1 MSMNKSVMENNTSTL
16 SSDNQT
22 NQSQDSGGVFHYE
35 KWDEIPNISDDL
47 LRGIYNYGFERPS
60 PIQRQGILPI
70 IEGKDIIAQAQ
81 SGTGKTGCFSVAV
94 LASIDPSIKQTQA
107 MIIAPTRELA
117 RQIYSVVMSL
127 SSHMKECRVQLLVGG
142 TSTENDVKLLK
153 NDTPHIVV
161 GCPGRVHDMLRRRH
175 INSNNVKLLILDEAD
190 EMLSSGF
197 KEQVYYIFQCLK
209 SDIQV
214 GLFSAT
220 MSSDLMTLTSKFMRD
235 PVRILV
241 KSEQLTLEG
250 IKQYYIALD
259 ADGDKY
265 ETLCDL
271 YNSLAMSQ
279 CIIYCNS
286 VRRVSD
292 LYQAMTEDKFPV
304 CCIHSG
310 MDKEQRTRNY
320 DDFREGKY
328 KVLISSN
335 VTARGI
341 DIQAVSNVV
350 NFDMPNDVH
359 TYIHRIGR
367 SGRWGRKGVGI
378 NFVTRRDFR
387 KMREIERYYNTQIQ
401 ELPASFV
408 VGN

>member
-1 MSMNKSVMENNTSTL
+1 MTDAEENQYS
-16 SSDNQT
+16 
-22 NQSQDSGGVFHYE
+22 
-35 KWDEIPNISDDL
+35 KWEDIPGISDSL
-47 LRGIYNYGFERPS
+47 LRGIYSYGFERPS

-81 SGTGKTGCFSVAV
+81 SGTGKTGCFSVAS
-94 LASIDPSIKQTQA
+94 LAPIVPELKQVQV

-117 RQIYSVVMSL
+117 RQIYSVVSTL
-127 SSHMKECRVQLLVGG
+127 SKYIEGCRTQLLIGG
-142 TSTENDVKLLK
+142 TSTESDISQLK
-153 NDTPHIVV
+153 NNTPQVVV
-161 GCPGRVHDMLRRRH
+161 GCPGRIHDMLRRRH
-175 INSNNVKLLILDEAD
+175 INSQHIKLLVIDEAD

-197 KEQVYYIFQCLK
+197 KEQVYFVFQCLK

-220 MSSDLMTLTSKFMRD
+220 LPEDLIALTNKFMRD

-250 IKQYYIALD
+250 IRQYYIGLD
-259 ADGDKY
+259 TDGEKY

-271 YNSLAMSQ
+271 YTSLSMAQ

-292 LYQAMTEDKFPV
+292 LYHAMTEDNFPV

-310 MDKEQRTRNY
+310 MDKEERYKNY
-320 DDFREGKY
+320 DDFRNGKY

-341 DIQAVSNVV
+341 DIQAVSTVV
-350 NFDMPNDVH
+350 NFDMPKDIH
-359 TYIHRIGR
+359 TYLHRIGR
-367 SGRWGRKGVGI
+367 SGRWGRKGVAV

-387 KMREIERYYNTQIQ
+387 KMREIERYYDTQIL
-401 ELPASFV
+401 ELPESFTA
-408 VGN
+408 GN

>member
-1 MSMNKSVMENNTSTL
+1 MTDAEENQYSKWEDIPGIN
-16 SSDNQT
+16 
-22 NQSQDSGGVFHYE
+22 DS
-35 KWDEIPNISDDL
+35 L
-47 LRGIYNYGFERPS
+47 LRGIYSYGFERPS

-81 SGTGKTGCFSVAV
+81 SGTGKTGCFSVAS
-94 LASIDPSIKQTQA
+94 LATVVPELKQVQV

-117 RQIYSVVMSL
+117 RQIYSVVSTL
-127 SSHMKECRVQLLVGG
+127 SKYIEGCRTQLLIGG
-142 TSTENDVKLLK
+142 TSTESDISQLK
-153 NDTPHIVV
+153 NNTPQVVV
-161 GCPGRVHDMLRRRH
+161 GCPGRIHDMLRRRH
-175 INSNNVKLLILDEAD
+175 INSQHIRLLVIDEAD

-197 KEQVYYIFQCLK
+197 KEQVYYVFQCLK

-220 MSSDLMTLTSKFMRD
+220 LPEDLIALTNKFMRD

-250 IKQYYIALD
+250 IRQYYIGLD
-259 ADGDKY
+259 TDGEKY

-271 YNSLAMSQ
+271 YTSLSMAQ

-292 LYQAMTEDKFPV
+292 LYQAMNEDNFPV

-310 MDKEQRTRNY
+310 MDKEERYKNY
-320 DDFREGKY
+320 DDFRNGKY

-341 DIQAVSNVV
+341 DIQAVSTVV
-350 NFDMPNDVH
+350 NFDMPKDIH
-359 TYIHRIGR
+359 TYLHRIGR
-367 SGRWGRKGVGI
+367 SGRWGRKGVAV

-387 KMREIERYYNTQIQ
+387 KMREIERYYDTQIL
-401 ELPASFV
+401 ELPETFV
-408 VGN
+408 AGN

>member
-1 MSMNKSVMENNTSTL
+1 MTDAEENQYSKWEDIPGIN
-16 SSDNQT
+16 
-22 NQSQDSGGVFHYE
+22 DS
-35 KWDEIPNISDDL
+35 L
-47 LRGIYNYGFERPS
+47 LRGIYSYGFERPS

-81 SGTGKTGCFSVAV
+81 SGTGKTGCFSVAS
-94 LASIDPSIKQTQA
+94 LATVVPELKQVQV

-117 RQIYSVVMSL
+117 RQIYSVVSTL
-127 SSHMKECRVQLLVGG
+127 SKYIEGCRTQLLIGG
-142 TSTENDVKLLK
+142 TSTESDISQLK
-153 NDTPHIVV
+153 NNTPQVVV
-161 GCPGRVHDMLRRRH
+161 GCPGRIHDMLRRRH
-175 INSNNVKLLILDEAD
+175 INSQHIKLLIIDEAD

-197 KEQVYYIFQCLK
+197 KEQVYFVFQCLK

-220 MSSDLMTLTSKFMRD
+220 LPEDLIALTNKFMRD

-250 IKQYYIALD
+250 IRQYYIGLD
-259 ADGDKY
+259 TDGEKY

-271 YNSLAMSQ
+271 YTSLSMAQ

-292 LYQAMTEDKFPV
+292 LYQAMNEDNFPV

-310 MDKEQRTRNY
+310 MDKEERCKNY
-320 DDFREGKY
+320 DDFRNGKY

-341 DIQAVSNVV
+341 DIQAVSTVV
-350 NFDMPNDVH
+350 NFDMPKDIH
-359 TYIHRIGR
+359 TYLHRIGR
-367 SGRWGRKGVGI
+367 SGRWGRKGVAV

-387 KMREIERYYNTQIQ
+387 KMREIERYYDTQIL
-401 ELPASFV
+401 ELPESFTS
-408 VGN
+408 GN

>member
-1 MSMNKSVMENNTSTL
+1 MTDTEENQYS
-16 SSDNQT
+16 
-22 NQSQDSGGVFHYE
+22 
-35 KWDEIPNISDDL
+35 KWEDIPGISDSL
-47 LRGIYNYGFERPS
+47 LRGIYSYGFERPS

-81 SGTGKTGCFSVAV
+81 SGTGKTGCFSVAS
-94 LASIDPSIKQTQA
+94 LATVVPELKQVQV

-117 RQIYSVVMSL
+117 RQIYSVVSTL
-127 SSHMKECRVQLLVGG
+127 SRYIEGCRTQLLIGG
-142 TSTENDVKLLK
+142 TSTETDISQLK
-153 NDTPHIVV
+153 NNTPQVVV
-161 GCPGRVHDMLRRRH
+161 GCPGRIHDMLRRRH
-175 INSNNVKLLILDEAD
+175 INSQHIRLLVIDEAD

-197 KEQVYYIFQCLK
+197 KEQVYFVFQCLK

-220 MSSDLMTLTSKFMRD
+220 LPEDLIELTNKFMRD

-250 IKQYYIALD
+250 IRQYYIGLD
-259 ADGDKY
+259 TDGEKY

-271 YNSLAMSQ
+271 YTSLSMAQ

-292 LYQAMTEDKFPV
+292 LYQAMNEDKFPV

-310 MDKEQRTRNY
+310 MDKEERYKNY
-320 DDFREGKY
+320 DDFRNGQY

-341 DIQAVSNVV
+341 DIQAVSTVV
-350 NFDMPNDVH
+350 NFDMPKDIH
-359 TYIHRIGR
+359 TYLHRIGR
-367 SGRWGRKGVGI
+367 SGRWGRKGVAV

-387 KMREIERYYNTQIQ
+387 KMREIERYYDTQIL
-401 ELPASFV
+401 ELPESFV
-408 VGN
+408 AGN

>member
-1 MSMNKSVMENNTSTL
+1 MTDAEENQYS
-16 SSDNQT
+16 
-22 NQSQDSGGVFHYE
+22 
-35 KWDEIPNISDDL
+35 KWEDIPGISDSL
-47 LRGIYNYGFERPS
+47 LRGIYSYGFERPS

-81 SGTGKTGCFSVAV
+81 SGTGKTGCFSVAS
-94 LASIDPSIKQTQA
+94 LATIVPELKQVQV

-117 RQIYSVVMSL
+117 RQIYSVVSTL
-127 SSHMKECRVQLLVGG
+127 SKYIEGCRTQLLIGG
-142 TSTENDVKLLK
+142 TSTESDISQLK
-153 NDTPHIVV
+153 NNTPQVVV
-161 GCPGRVHDMLRRRH
+161 GCPGRIHDMLRRRH
-175 INSNNVKLLILDEAD
+175 INSQHIKLLVIDEAD

-197 KEQVYYIFQCLK
+197 KEQVYFVFQCLK

-220 MSSDLMTLTSKFMRD
+220 LPEDLIALTNKFMRD

-250 IKQYYIALD
+250 IRQYYIGLD
-259 ADGDKY
+259 TDGEKY

-271 YNSLAMSQ
+271 YTSLSMAQ

-292 LYQAMTEDKFPV
+292 LYQAMNEDNFPV

-310 MDKEQRTRNY
+310 MDKEERYKNY
-320 DDFREGKY
+320 DDFRNGKY

-341 DIQAVSNVV
+341 DIQAVSTVV
-350 NFDMPNDVH
+350 NFDMPKDIH
-359 TYIHRIGR
+359 TYLHRIGR
-367 SGRWGRKGVGI
+367 SGRWGRKGVAV

-387 KMREIERYYNTQIQ
+387 KMREIERYYDTQIL
-401 ELPASFV
+401 ELPESFTA
-408 VGN
+408 GN

>member
-1 MSMNKSVMENNTSTL
+1 MTDTEENQYSRW
-16 SSDNQT
+16 
-22 NQSQDSGGVFHYE
+22 E
-35 KWDEIPNISDDL
+35 EIPGISDSL
-47 LRGIYNYGFERPS
+47 LRGIYSYGFERPS
-60 PIQRQGILPI
+60 PIQRRGIVPI

-81 SGTGKTGCFSVAV
+81 SGTGKTGCFSVAS
-94 LASIDPSIKQTQA
+94 LATVVPELKQVQV

-117 RQIYSVVMSL
+117 RQIYNVISTFSRYI
-127 SSHMKECRVQLLVGG
+127 EGCRVQLLIGG
-142 TSTENDVKLLK
+142 TSTESDISQLK
-153 NDTPHIVV
+153 NDTPHVVV
-161 GCPGRVHDMLRRRH
+161 GCPGRIHDMLRRRH
-175 INSNNVKLLILDEAD
+175 INSQHIRLLVIDEAD

-197 KEQVYYIFQCLK
+197 KEQVYFVFQCLK

-220 MSSDLMTLTSKFMRD
+220 LPEDLIALTNKFMRD

-250 IKQYYIALD
+250 IRQYYIGLD
-259 ADGDKY
+259 TDGEKY

-271 YNSLAMSQ
+271 YTSLSMAQ

-292 LYQAMTEDKFPV
+292 LYQAMNEDKFPV

-310 MDKEQRTRNY
+310 MDKEERHKNY
-320 DDFREGKY
+320 DDFINGKY

-341 DIQAVSNVV
+341 DIQAVSTVV
-350 NFDMPNDVH
+350 NFDMPKDIH
-359 TYIHRIGR
+359 TYLHRIGR
-367 SGRWGRKGVGI
+367 SGRWGRKGVAV
-378 NFVTRRDFR
+378 NFVSRRDFR
-387 KMREIERYYNTQIQ
+387 KMREIERYYDTQIL
-401 ELPASFV
+401 ELPESFV

>member
-1 MSMNKSVMENNTSTL
+1 MTDTEENQYS
-16 SSDNQT
+16 
-22 NQSQDSGGVFHYE
+22 
-35 KWDEIPNISDDL
+35 KWEDIPGISDEL
-47 LRGIYNYGFERPS
+47 LRGIYSYGFERPS
-60 PIQRQGILPI
+60 PIQRRGIVPI

-81 SGTGKTGCFSVAV
+81 SGTGKTGCFSVAS
-94 LASIDPSIKQTQA
+94 LATVVPELKQVQV

-117 RQIYSVVMSL
+117 RQIYSVVSTL
-127 SSHMKECRVQLLVGG
+127 SRYIEGCRTQLLIGG
-142 TSTENDVKLLK
+142 TSTETDISQLK
-153 NDTPHIVV
+153 NDTPHVVV
-161 GCPGRVHDMLRRRH
+161 GCPGRIHDMLRRRH
-175 INSNNVKLLILDEAD
+175 INSQHIKLLVIDEAD

-197 KEQVYYIFQCLK
+197 KEQVYFVFQCLK

-220 MSSDLMTLTSKFMRD
+220 LPEDLIALTNKFMRD

-241 KSEQLTLEG
+241 NSEQLTLEG
-250 IKQYYIALD
+250 IRQYYIGLD
-259 ADGDKY
+259 TDGEKY

-271 YNSLAMSQ
+271 YSSLSMAQ

-292 LYQAMTEDKFPV
+292 LYQAMNEDNYPV

-310 MDKEQRTRNY
+310 MDKEERYKNY
-320 DDFREGKY
+320 DDFRNGKY

-341 DIQAVSNVV
+341 DIQAVSTVV
-350 NFDMPNDVH
+350 NFDMPKDIH
-359 TYIHRIGR
+359 TYLHRIGR
-367 SGRWGRKGVGI
+367 SGRWGRKGVAV

-387 KMREIERYYNTQIQ
+387 KMREIERYYDTQIL
-401 ELPASFV
+401 ELPDSFV
-408 VGN
+408 AGN

>member
-1 MSMNKSVMENNTSTL
+1 MTDTEENQYS
-16 SSDNQT
+16 
-22 NQSQDSGGVFHYE
+22 
-35 KWDEIPNISDDL
+35 KWEDIPGISDSL
-47 LRGIYNYGFERPS
+47 LRGIYSYGFERPS

-81 SGTGKTGCFSVAV
+81 SGTGKTGCFSVAS
-94 LASIDPSIKQTQA
+94 LATVVPELKQVQV

-117 RQIYSVVMSL
+117 RQIYNVVSTL
-127 SSHMKECRVQLLVGG
+127 SKYIEGCRVQLLIGG
-142 TSTENDVKLLK
+142 TSTETDISQLK
-153 NDTPHIVV
+153 NDTPHVVV
-161 GCPGRVHDMLRRRH
+161 GCPGRIHDMLRRRH
-175 INSNNVKLLILDEAD
+175 INSQHIRLLVIDEAD

-197 KEQVYYIFQCLK
+197 KEQVYFVFQCLK

-220 MSSDLMTLTSKFMRD
+220 LPEDLIALTNKFMRD

-250 IKQYYIALD
+250 IRQYYIGLD
-259 ADGDKY
+259 TDGEKY
-265 ETLCDL
+265 ETLRDL
-271 YNSLAMSQ
+271 YTSLSMAQ

-292 LYQAMTEDKFPV
+292 LYQAMKADNFPV

-310 MDKEQRTRNY
+310 MDKEERYKNY
-320 DDFREGKY
+320 DDFRNGQY

-341 DIQAVSNVV
+341 DIQAVSTVV
-350 NFDMPNDVH
+350 NFDMPKDIH
-359 TYIHRIGR
+359 TYLHRIGR
-367 SGRWGRKGVGI
+367 SGRWGRKGVAV

-387 KMREIERYYNTQIQ
+387 RMREIERYYDTQIL
-401 ELPASFV
+401 ELPESFV
-408 VGN
+408 TGN

>member
-1 MSMNKSVMENNTSTL
+1 MTDTEENQYSKWEDIPGIN
-16 SSDNQT
+16 
-22 NQSQDSGGVFHYE
+22 DS
-35 KWDEIPNISDDL
+35 L
-47 LRGIYNYGFERPS
+47 LRGIYSYGFERPS
-60 PIQRQGILPI
+60 PIQRQGIVPI

-81 SGTGKTGCFSVAV
+81 SGTGKTGCFSVAS
-94 LASIDPSIKQTQA
+94 LATVVPELKQVQV

-117 RQIYSVVMSL
+117 RQIYNVVSTL
-127 SSHMKECRVQLLVGG
+127 SKYIEGCRVQLLIGG
-142 TSTENDVKLLK
+142 TSTETDISQLK
-153 NDTPHIVV
+153 NDTPHVVV
-161 GCPGRVHDMLRRRH
+161 GCPGRIHDMLRRRH
-175 INSNNVKLLILDEAD
+175 INSQHIRLLIIDEAD

-197 KEQVYYIFQCLK
+197 KEQVYFVFQCLK

-220 MSSDLMTLTSKFMRD
+220 LPEDLIALTNKFMRD

-250 IKQYYIALD
+250 IRQYYIGLD
-259 ADGDKY
+259 TDGEKY
-265 ETLCDL
+265 ETLRDL
-271 YNSLAMSQ
+271 YTSLSMAQ

-292 LYQAMTEDKFPV
+292 LYQAMIEDNFPV

-310 MDKEQRTRNY
+310 MDKEERYKNY
-320 DDFREGKY
+320 DDFRNGQY

-341 DIQAVSNVV
+341 DIQAVSTVV
-350 NFDMPNDVH
+350 NFDMPKDIH
-359 TYIHRIGR
+359 TYLHRIGR
-367 SGRWGRKGVGI
+367 SGRWGRKGVAV

-387 KMREIERYYNTQIQ
+387 KMRDIERYYDTQIL
-401 ELPASFV
+401 ELPESFV
-408 VGN
+408 SGN

>member
-1 MSMNKSVMENNTSTL
+1 MTDTEENQHS
-16 SSDNQT
+16 
-22 NQSQDSGGVFHYE
+22 
-35 KWDEIPNISDDL
+35 KWEDIPGISDSL
-47 LRGIYNYGFERPS
+47 LRGIYSYGFERPS

-81 SGTGKTGCFSVAV
+81 SGTGKTGCFSVAS
-94 LASIDPSIKQTQA
+94 LATVVPELKQVQV

-117 RQIYSVVMSL
+117 RQIYSVVSTL
-127 SSHMKECRVQLLVGG
+127 SKYIEGCRVQLLIGG
-142 TSTENDVKLLK
+142 TSTETDISQLK
-153 NDTPHIVV
+153 NNTPQVVV
-161 GCPGRVHDMLRRRH
+161 GCPGRIHDMLRRRH
-175 INSNNVKLLILDEAD
+175 INSQHIRLLVIDEAD

-197 KEQVYYIFQCLK
+197 KEQVYFVFQCLK

-220 MSSDLMTLTSKFMRD
+220 LPEDLIELTNKFMRD

-250 IKQYYIALD
+250 IRQYYIGLD
-259 ADGDKY
+259 TDGEKY

-271 YNSLAMSQ
+271 YTSLSMAQ

-292 LYQAMTEDKFPV
+292 LYQAMNEDKFPV

-310 MDKEQRTRNY
+310 MDKEERYKNY
-320 DDFREGKY
+320 DDFRNGQY

-341 DIQAVSNVV
+341 DIQAVSTVV
-350 NFDMPNDVH
+350 NFDMPKDIH
-359 TYIHRIGR
+359 TYLHRIGR
-367 SGRWGRKGVGI
+367 SGRWGRKGVAV

-387 KMREIERYYNTQIQ
+387 KMREIERYYDTQIL
-401 ELPASFV
+401 ELPETFV
-408 VGN
+408 AGN

>member
-1 MSMNKSVMENNTSTL
+1 MNKSIMENNTSTMG
-16 SSDNQT
+16 SDNQT
-22 NQSQDSGGVFHYE
+22 NTNADSGGVFHYE

-94 LASIDPSIKQTQA
+94 LASIDPTVKHTQA

>member
-1 MSMNKSVMENNTSTL
+1 MTDTEENQYS
-16 SSDNQT
+16 
-22 NQSQDSGGVFHYE
+22 
-35 KWDEIPNISDDL
+35 KWEDIPGISDSL
-47 LRGIYNYGFERPS
+47 LRGIYSYGFERPS

-81 SGTGKTGCFSVAV
+81 SGTGKTGCFSVAS
-94 LASIDPSIKQTQA
+94 LATVVPELKQVQV

-117 RQIYSVVMSL
+117 RQIYNVVSTL
-127 SSHMKECRVQLLVGG
+127 SKYIEGCRVQLLIGG
-142 TSTENDVKLLK
+142 TSTETDISQLK
-153 NDTPHIVV
+153 NDTPHVVV
-161 GCPGRVHDMLRRRH
+161 GCPGRIHDMLRRRH
-175 INSNNVKLLILDEAD
+175 INSQHIRLLVIDEAD

-197 KEQVYYIFQCLK
+197 KEQVYFVFQCLK

-220 MSSDLMTLTSKFMRD
+220 LPEDLIELTNKFMRD

-250 IKQYYIALD
+250 IRQYYIGLD
-259 ADGDKY
+259 TDGEKY

-271 YNSLAMSQ
+271 YTSLSMAQ

-292 LYQAMTEDKFPV
+292 LYQAMNEDKFPV

-310 MDKEQRTRNY
+310 MDKEERYKNY
-320 DDFREGKY
+320 DDFRNGQY

-341 DIQAVSNVV
+341 DIQAVSTVV
-350 NFDMPNDVH
+350 NFDMPKDIH
-359 TYIHRIGR
+359 TYLHRIGR
-367 SGRWGRKGVGI
+367 SGRWGRKGVAV

-387 KMREIERYYNTQIQ
+387 KMREIERYYDTQIL
-401 ELPASFV
+401 ELPESFV
-408 VGN
+408 AGN